1 MNTTT
6 TTTTT
11 TTQQKESTMLSM
23 LPIIALL
30 SALGLMAPHATKTA
44 APTVRIDS
52 ARGLPDYEA
61 QHALETDPAEIT
73 APTVRPLSALPAAAP
88 VQLARLEIQ
97 APARASTCY
106 TGLDC
111 PE

>member
-1 MNTTT
+1 MSNTTT
-6 TTTTT
+6 TTTT
-11 TTQQKESTMLSM
+11 KESFTMLSI

-30 SALGLMAPHATKTA
+30 SALGCTAPHATKTA
-44 APTVRIDS
+44 EPTVRVDS

-88 VQLARLEIQ
+88 VQLARLEVQ

-111 PE
+111 SE

>member
-1 MNTTT
+1 MYTYLMSN
-6 TTTTT
+6 T

-30 SALGLMAPHATKTA
+30 SALGPTAPHAAKTT
-44 APTVRIDS
+44 APTVRVDS

-97 APARASTCY
+97 APARASTRH

>member
-6 TTTTT
+6 T
-11 TTQQKESTMLSM
+11 KENFTMLSI

-30 SALGLMAPHATKTA
+30 SALGFMAPHATKTA
-44 APTVRIDS
+44 APTVRVDS
-52 ARGLPDYEA
+52 ARGLPDYGA
-61 QHALETDPAEIT
+61 QHALETDPEEIT

-97 APARASTCY
+97 APARASTRH